1 MRSAQ
6 VLIDKGA
13 DLKGMHG
20 RSPMV
25 HVAVAADLP
34 EAIALLVKKGADV
47 NARAGW
53 GNQPTP
59 LMAAAGMGN
68 LAIVNQLLELGADP
82 AAGDSSGNT
91 ARDYAATHR
100 KEDVLERLKSYGG
113 K

>member
-1 MRSAQ
+1 
-6 VLIDKGA
+6 
-13 DLKGMHG
+13 
-20 RSPMV
+20 MV

-59 LMAAAGMGN
+59 LMAAAGIGN
-68 LAIVNQLLELGADP
+68 LEIVNKLLEAGADP
-82 AAGDSSGNT
+82 AAGDASGNT
-91 ARDYAATHR
+91 ARDYAATH
-100 KEDVLERLKSYGG
+100 KKTEVLERLKGYGG